1 MSHVPRLPSTSTA
14 SSTINNPHQNLGPFV
29 NKSVK
34 LQILTSRAASEGRLR
49 KHSCSGPT

>member
-14 SSTINNPHQNLGPFV
+14 SSTINNPHQKGPFV

-34 LQILTSRAASEGRLR
+34 LQILT
-49 KHSCSGPT
+49 